1 MSMKLVSAVLESS
14 LPSADRLVALV
25 LADWANED
33 GTNLY
38 PPIEVIAKKV
48 GLGER
53 ATRTAIRRLHIDGIL
68 VEVESEGSRSL
79 YRIDVGRLRARDHPG
94 Q

>member
-33 GTNLY
+33 GTNIY
-38 PPIEVIAKKV
+38 PPIDVIARKV

-53 ATRTAIRRLHIDGIL
+53 ATRSAIRRLHVDGIL
-68 VEVESEGSRSL
+68 VEVELEGRRVF
-79 YRIDVGRLRARDHPG
+79 YRIDVGRLGLWP
-94 Q
+94 